1 MSLAAFPCHDRAI
14 SADEMARQI
23 APKVWRVIVDR
34 GAPCSVYVGNVFV
47 TVKDKAD
54 LTDPRLVGTYTERDG
69 FEAVMRAIDEA
80 LADLRGGR

>member
-1 MSLAAFPCHDRAI
+1 MSLAAFPWRDRPCGRVA
-14 SADEMARQI
+14 AE
-23 APKVWRVIVDR
+23 VWRVIVDR
-34 GAPCSVYVGNVFV
+34 GALCSVYVGNVFV

-54 LTDPRLVGTYTERDG
+54 LTDPQLIGTYSERDG

>member
-1 MSLAAFPCHDRAI
+1 MSLAAFPWRDR
-14 SADEMARQI
+14 
-23 APKVWRVIVDR
+23 PLGRVASEVHRTIQEH
-34 GAPCSVYVGNVFV
+34 GTAHVYVGNVFV

-54 LTDPRLVGTYTERDG
+54 LTDPQLIGTYSERDG